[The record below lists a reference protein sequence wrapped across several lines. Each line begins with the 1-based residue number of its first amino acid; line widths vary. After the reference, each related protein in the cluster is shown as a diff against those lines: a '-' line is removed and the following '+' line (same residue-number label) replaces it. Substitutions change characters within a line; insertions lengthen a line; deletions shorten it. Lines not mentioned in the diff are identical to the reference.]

1 MRQWLILSMLPVRPR
16 RIDTSAI
23 EARLKERGID
33 VHRRTIQR
41 DLIELAEVFPIIA
54 DERAKPFG
62 WRWSDEASFI
72 ARLPPLRAEGDE
84 VDVTVRL
91 PRSALDPFL
100 AFVAG
105 LAPAAVLAPQDLAAP
120 VRGRSPG

>member
-72 ARLPPLRAEGDE
+72 ARLPPARVEGDE

-91 PRSALDPFL
+91 PRSALPPFL
-100 AFVAG
+100 ALVAG
-105 LAPAAVLAPQDLAAP
+105 LAPAAVVAPQDLAAP
-120 VRGRSPG
+120 VRGRSSG